1 VPLPAGRKDLQVYVK
16 AEIFHST
23 SDMDKSTAKA
33 ACTVTDD
40 GVADAMIN
48 DKVSFTFAT
57 EELVFVR
64 LLVCRPVELLKDE
77 KLATFT
83 GRVDRLKSGW
93 RVVRLMDMKG
103 KDSGATLLV
112 RFDTGVESGP
122 TVTTSLLNRFKSLF
136 VSS

>member
-23 SDMDKSTAKA
+23 NDMDKSTAKA

-77 KLATFT
+77 TLATFT
-83 GRVDRLKSGW
+83 GQVDRLKSGW

-112 RFDTGVESGP
+112 RFDTGVKSGP
-122 TVTTSLLNRFKSLF
+122 TITTSLLNRFKSLF